1 MIRIAGI
8 VKKVLKSR
16 FCLIAGSFGLFREEI
31 YIKLPQMRQSLK
43 SQIFNM
49 PLSFSLMLK
58 KILCLIGLHKWSKTK
73 FWTSASSNVR
83 DYSKYCINCRKIKKW
98 NEAK

>member
-49 PLSFSLMLK
+49 LEDLFIYVK
-58 KILCLIGLHKWSKTK
+58 KDSMPDW
-73 FWTSASSNVR
+73 AAQMEQ
-83 DYSKYCINCRKIKKW
+83 D
-98 NEAK
+98 